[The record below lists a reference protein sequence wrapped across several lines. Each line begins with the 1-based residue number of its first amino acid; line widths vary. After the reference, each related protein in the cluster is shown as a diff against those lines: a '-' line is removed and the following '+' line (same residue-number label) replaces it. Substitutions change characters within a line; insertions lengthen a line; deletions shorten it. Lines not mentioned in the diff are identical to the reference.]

1 MIPHFG
7 SGFYLGILNVDGRKL
22 VVPIMVLIETHWG
35 MEFPSIVD

>member
-7 SGFYLGILNVDGRKL
+7 SGFYLGTLNVDGRKL
-22 VVPIMVLIETHWG
+22 VVPIMVLIETHRG